1 MEENK
6 ENPVEKAENKG
17 VIEEKKETAKVT
29 EKKDKKVEEKTKT
42 TKVETE
48 KKSQNN
54 ILIIG
59 IIAVVIAMVTIL
71 IAMTMGNQSPKK
83 VVEKSLQELKRGA
96 YTQQMLSGFMQGEDQ
111 LNAEAEKLLFEK
123 LEWKILN
130 EKEEGETATVEI
142 EIKNKDFKEIMTNY
156 IQKAWKVAFSGA
168 SEEEL
173 KNYLMDELRNEEIQ
187 TVTKN
192 GTIQLQKKDGKWEI
206 ANQEEFT
213 SIVLPGLYEAMNNS
227 K

>member
-6 ENPVEKAENKG
+6 E
-17 VIEEKKETAKVT
+17 KETAKVT
-29 EKKDKKVEEKTKT
+29 EKENKKVEEKPKT

-48 KKSQNN
+48 KKGQNY

-59 IIAVVIAMVTIL
+59 IIAVVVALMTIL
-71 IAMTMGNQSPKK
+71 IAMSMGNQSPKK

-123 LEWKILN
+123 LEWKILS
-130 EKEEGETATVEI
+130 EKEEGDTATVEI

-156 IQKAWKVAFSGA
+156 IQKAWKVAFSGTN
-168 SEEEL
+168 EEEL

-192 GTIQLQKKDGKWEI
+192 GTIQLQKKDQKWEI

-213 SIVLPGLYEAMNNS
+213 NIVLPGLYEAMNTS